1 MINLFNY
8 RIIIFDLDDTIYNE
22 LLYLKQAYRYIGEC
36 LCQAVSDCE
45 STPDEISSFLFLEFE
60 KEGRS
65 KLYEKLSNKYNIG
78 NFCLDDF
85 LKCMRT
91 VPLRQGSL
99 KINSDMYNLIDKLIK
114 KEKMVFILTNGNID
128 QQKNKINSLD
138 FPHKDKI
145 KVYYASSMGFNL
157 QKPNPYFVN
166 KIKISCSSIESDI
179 IFIGDSEV
187 DKKTAFNSDIDFIN
201 VQDLESQ
208 SKY

>member
-22 LLYLKQAYRYIGEC
+22 SLYLKQAYRYIGEC
-36 LCQAVSDCE
+36 LCQRVSDCK

-65 KLYEKLSNKYNIG
+65 RLYEKLSNKYNIG
-78 NFCLDDF
+78 DFCLDDF

-91 VPLRQGSL
+91 VPLEEGSI
-99 KINSDMYNLIDKLIK
+99 KINSDMYSLIDRLIK
-114 KEKMVFILTNGNID
+114 KEKMVFILTNGNVD
-128 QQKNKINSLD
+128 QQKNKIKSLD

-145 KVYYASSMGFNL
+145 KVFYASSRGFDL
-157 QKPNPYFVN
+157 QKPSPYFVN
-166 KIKISCSSIESDI
+166 EIKKSYSSRESDI